1 MNRTLKDATV
11 KRYFY
16 ETHDQLRAHLQKL
29 RRRLQL
35 RQAAQNPQGPNP
47 IRIYLQSLDFRA
59 TQIQN
64 QPAPANAG
72 TKHLRCGRHWR
83 QTDPSS
89 SSGGVV
95 GVEREL
101 DELFVP
107 EGHISGSPLSETSTF
122 LNTDLVSIG
131 MFVATYTGVRALM
144 RTGGQGMGMI

>member
-1 MNRTLKDATV
+1 MSERTTLT
-11 KRYFY
+11 
-16 ETHDQLRAHLQKL
+16 
-29 RRRLQL
+29 
-35 RQAAQNPQGPNP
+35 
-47 IRIYLQSLDFRA
+47 
-59 TQIQN
+59 
-64 QPAPANAG
+64 ANA
-72 TKHLRCGRHWR
+72 LASGRHWR

-131 MFVATYTGVRALM
+131 MFVAPYTGVRALM
-144 RTGGQGMGMI
+144 RTGGQGMRMI